1 MLATA
6 TPHSP
11 HARASACG
19 IENKSGSVCGCKR
32 QDVHIPALPN
42 EECDDDDDDDEDF
55 DDDEDEVDGENGEC
69 NDEKKNKESCASAK
83 SEPVV
88 ESTGSVGAVNEESCA
103 SAKSEP
109 VVESTGSV
117 GAVNEEPCASAK
129 SEPIVESTGSVG
141 AVDVSESSAS
151 QAKAS
156 TGPANV
162 YVNTPEE
169 NLWANRRIGLEVIG
183 GILLYTL
190 GSFIGIVTVSLVKC
204 KCD

>member
-11 HARASACG
+11 ARATVCG

-32 QDVHIPALPN
+32 QDVHVPALPN
-42 EECDDDDDDDEDF
+42 EEYEDDDED
-55 DDDEDEVDGENGEC
+55 DEDYDDEEDEDAEC
-69 NDEKKNKESCASAK
+69 EKNDETCANAK
-83 SEPVV
+83 LEP
-88 ESTGSVGAVNEESCA
+88 A
-103 SAKSEP
+103 
-109 VVESTGSV
+109 
-117 GAVNEEPCASAK
+117 
-129 SEPIVESTGSVG
+129 GSVG
-141 AVDVSESSAS
+141 AVDVADSESSDS
-151 QAKAS
+151 QAKAP
-156 TGPANV
+156 TGPADV

>member
-83 SEPVV
+83 SEP
-88 ESTGSVGAVNEESCA
+88 
-103 SAKSEP
+103 
-109 VVESTGSV
+109 
-117 GAVNEEPCASAK
+117 
-129 SEPIVESTGSVG
+129 IVESTGSVG

>member
-32 QDVHIPALPN
+32 QDVHSPALPT

-88 ESTGSVGAVNEESCA
+88 ESTGSVGAV
-103 SAKSEP
+103 
-109 VVESTGSV
+109 
-117 GAVNEEPCASAK
+117 
-129 SEPIVESTGSVG
+129 
-141 AVDVSESSAS
+141 DVSGSESSDS
-151 QAKAS
+151 QAKAP

-162 YVNTPEE
+162 HVNTPEE

>member
-69 NDEKKNKESCASAK
+69 NDEKKNK
-83 SEPVV
+83 
-88 ESTGSVGAVNEESCA
+88 ESCA

>member
-1 MLATA
+1 MLTTA
-6 TPHSP
+6 THHSS
-11 HARASACG
+11 RALAPACG

-32 QDVHIPALPN
+32 QDVHVPALPN
-42 EECDDDDDDDEDF
+42 EECDDDDDDDEDY
-55 DDDEDEVDGENGEC
+55 DDEDEVDDENAEC
-69 NDEKKNKESCASAK
+69 NEDKKNEEPCANAQ

-88 ESTGSVGAVNEESCA
+88 EATGSVGAVE
-103 SAKSEP
+103 
-109 VVESTGSV
+109 
-117 GAVNEEPCASAK
+117 
-129 SEPIVESTGSVG
+129 
-141 AVDVSESSAS
+141 VSRPESSDS
-151 QAKAS
+151 QAEAS